1 MRYRISRI
9 ALLVVVAGCAST
21 PNLDFYTLDM
31 SSSGK
36 TKVGLNL
43 EVDRFTVS
51 EKLDRTQILIQ
62 YTPTRI
68 DYYAHERWAMSVGDM
83 VEQKLA
89 VEFGPAVDGRRTL
102 IVSGRVI
109 AFEQVDSSSGP
120 QALARLEIAIREGGA
135 KRFETPLLEKTYEAS
150 LAADDNSVDAVVR
163 ALSEAI
169 EDIAAE
175 IAADATGL

>member
-1 MRYRISRI
+1 MRYRNSAI

-36 TKVGLNL
+36 TKAGLNL
-43 EVDRFTVS
+43 EVDRFAVS
-51 EKLDRTQILIQ
+51 EKLDRTQILIR

-68 DYYAHERWAMSVGDM
+68 DYYATERWVASVGEM
-83 VEQKLA
+83 VQEKLA
-89 VEFGPAVDGRRTL
+89 VEFGPAVDSRRTL

-109 AFEQVDSSSGP
+109 AFEQIDSSSGP
-120 QALARLEIAIREGGA
+120 QALARLEIVIREGGA

-150 LAADDNSVDAVVR
+150 RAADVNSVDGVVR
-163 ALSEAI
+163 ALSRAI
-169 EDIAAE
+169 EEIAAE
-175 IAADATGL
+175 IAADAAGL

>member
-1 MRYRISRI
+1 MRYRISGI

-31 SSSGK
+31 SPSGK
-36 TKVGLNL
+36 TKVDFNL
-43 EVDRFTVS
+43 AVDSFTVS

-68 DYYAHERWAMSVGDM
+68 DYYSNERWATSVGEM
-83 VEQKLA
+83 VEHKLA

-120 QALARLEIAIREGGA
+120 RALARIEIAIRAGGA

-150 LAADDNSVDAVVR
+150 RAADVNSVDGVVR
-163 ALSEAI
+163 ALSRAI
-169 EDIAAE
+169 EEITAE
-175 IAADATGL
+175 IAADAAGL

>member
-1 MRYRISRI
+1 MRYRIPAI
-9 ALLVVVAGCAST
+9 ALLVVVVGCAST
-21 PNLDFYTLDM
+21 PNLDYYTLDM
-31 SSSGK
+31 SPSGK
-36 TKVGLNL
+36 VKADFNL
-43 EVDRFTVS
+43 EVDRFAIS

-68 DYYAHERWAMSVGDM
+68 DYYATERWAASVGEM
-83 VEQKLA
+83 VEEKLA

-109 AFEQVDSSSGP
+109 GFEQVDSSSGP

-150 LAADDNSVDAVVR
+150 RAADVNSVDGVVR
-163 ALSEAI
+163 ALSRAI

-175 IAADATGL
+175 IAADAAGL